1 MALERFPVTIDL
13 PVQWGEMDSY
23 GHVNNVVYIRYFEGA
38 RIAYFRA
45 LGLPGWVDKD
55 PSSPH
60 GGPILHSTR
69 ARYRIPLTFPDTVTV
84 GTRVTALDEDRFTME
99 LAVWSAHHQAVAAD
113 GEAIIVVYDYARGKK
128 ARIDDALRAAIE
140 RVEGRLPPPSP
151 SSSSSSSSSFS
162 PSSTSFSPSGS

>member
-55 PSSPH
+55 PASPH

-84 GTRVTALDEDRFTME
+84 GTRVTALDVDRFTME
-99 LAVWSAHHQAVAAD
+99 LSVWSHRHQAVAAD
-113 GEAIIVVYDYARGKK
+113 GDAVIVVYDYAH
-128 ARIDDALRAAIE
+128 ARKLPIDTTLRAALE
-140 RVEGRLPPPSP
+140 RVEGCVPPP
-151 SSSSSSSSSFS
+151 SSSSSSS
-162 PSSTSFSPSGS
+162 PISTSSSPRGS

>member
-1 MALERFPVTIDL
+1 MLRRARLCSAMALERFPVTIRL

-45 LGLPGWVDKD
+45 LGLPGWVDKN
-55 PSSPH
+55 PNAPH

-84 GTRVTALDEDRFTME
+84 GTRVTKVDDDRFTME
-99 LAVWSAHHQAVAAD
+99 LSAWSESHQAIAAD
-113 GEAIIVVYDYARGKK
+113 GEAVIVVYDYARAQK
-128 ARIDDALRAAIE
+128 ARIDDVLRAAIA
-140 RVEGRLPPPSP
+140 RVEQQT
-151 SSSSSSSSSFS
+151 SSLV
-162 PSSTSFSPSGS
+162 